1 MLTVTNP
8 SDDRSAIARA
18 YGWTAQIT
26 TISLEMVLPALGGVW
41 LDGKL
46 GTKFLFL
53 IAGAVLGFVVGFWH
67 LLKLTVN
74 VGKNAQHK
82 QDKPH
87 R

>member
-1 MLTVTNP
+1 MVTIP
-8 SDDRSAIARA
+8 TDDRSAMARA

-26 TISLEMVLPALGGVW
+26 TISMEMVLPALAGVW

-53 IAGAVLGFVVGFWH
+53 ILGAVLGFFFGFWH
-67 LLKLTVN
+67 LLKLTIPAGEN
-74 VGKNAQHK
+74 KRDK
-82 QDKPH
+82 QDKTD

>member
-26 TISLEMVLPALGGVW
+26 TIALEMVLPALGGVW
-41 LDGKL
+41 LDKKL

-53 IAGAVLGFVVGFWH
+53 IIGAVLGFVVGFWH

-74 VGKNAQHK
+74 ASKNTQDK
-82 QDKPH
+82 QDKTH